1 MAEPSQQTTERNNE
15 RSGRTLTPV
24 GIWWRWMLATT
35 IGFAIGSIFAFPAS
49 YLGLYAIGPW
59 SIQVGL
65 CEAGSGNLGCILRSG
80 VLVPAGVIGLAMGVL
95 QRLLMRQLL
104 GNATGWIVVA
114 TIGWAMVAVT
124 LAETAYIPI
133 AGTMLQDDGSIT
145 EVSFGSNWIAVFSGF
160 GWSLLAGLLLG
171 ALQYLLM
178 VRKLRHSWWWC
189 PVNGVLVL
197 FGAIAILFVLRGT
210 GGLLGLLLFFSLFVV
225 VYGAI
230 SGATLAKIA
239 TNQPPRP

>member
-1 MAEPSQQTTERNNE
+1 MAEPSQQTTERNTE
-15 RSGRTLTPV
+15 RSGKTLTPV

-59 SIQVGL
+59 SIQLGL

-80 VLVPAGVIGLAMGVL
+80 VLVPAGVIGLAMGYL
-95 QRLLMRQLL
+95 QRLLMRRLL
-104 GNATGWIVVA
+104 GNAGGWIVVA
-114 TIGWAMVAVT
+114 TIGWAVVAVA
-124 LAETAYIPI
+124 LAETAHIPI
-133 AGTMLQDDGSIT
+133 AGTMLQDDGTTT
-145 EVSFGSNWIAVFSGF
+145 EVSFWSNWVAVFSGF

-171 ALQYLLM
+171 GLQCLLM

-210 GGLLGLLLFFSLFVV
+210 GGLLGLWLFFAVFALI
-225 VYGAI
+225 YAAI

-239 TNQPPRP
+239 TSQPPQ

>member
-1 MAEPSQQTTERNNE
+1 
-15 RSGRTLTPV
+15 
-24 GIWWRWMLATT
+24 MLATT

-59 SIQVGL
+59 SIQLGL

-80 VLVPAGVIGLAMGVL
+80 VLVPAGVIGLAMGYL
-95 QRLLMRQLL
+95 QRLLMRRLL
-104 GNATGWIVVA
+104 GNAGGWIVVA
-114 TIGWAMVAVT
+114 TIGWAVVAVA
-124 LAETAYIPI
+124 LAETAHIPI
-133 AGTMLQDDGSIT
+133 AGTMLQDDGTTT
-145 EVSFGSNWIAVFSGF
+145 EVSFWSNWVAVFSGF

-171 ALQYLLM
+171 GLQCLLM

-210 GGLLGLLLFFSLFVV
+210 GGLLGLWLFFAVFALI
-225 VYGAI
+225 YAAI

-239 TNQPPRP
+239 TSQPPQ

>member
-1 MAEPSQQTTERNNE
+1 
-15 RSGRTLTPV
+15 
-24 GIWWRWMLATT
+24 MLATT

-59 SIQVGL
+59 SIQLGL

-80 VLVPAGVIGLAMGVL
+80 VLVPAGVIGLAMGCL
-95 QRLLMRQLL
+95 QRLLMRRLL
-104 GNATGWIVVA
+104 GNAGGWIVVA
-114 TIGWAMVAVT
+114 TIGWAVVAVA
-124 LAETAYIPI
+124 LAETAHIPI
-133 AGTMLQDDGSIT
+133 AGTMLQDDGTTT
-145 EVSFGSNWIAVFSGF
+145 EVSFWSNWVAVFSGF

-171 ALQYLLM
+171 GLQCLLM

-210 GGLLGLLLFFSLFVV
+210 GGLLGLWLFFAVFALI
-225 VYGAI
+225 YAAI

-239 TNQPPRP
+239 TSQPPQ